1 MKIMRGK
8 SREEVTRVEK
18 RCNEKNEMRKYIARK
33 MHTNVNECERQLKG
47 KGGFAICFC
56 CGMKIQNNKWR
67 DHE

>member
-33 MHTNVNECERQLKG
+33 MHTNVNECERQLK
-47 KGGFAICFC
+47 KRVASLFVFSPLWNEDT
-56 CGMKIQNNKWR
+56 K
-67 DHE
+67 

>member
-33 MHTNVNECERQLKG
+33 MHTNVNECERQLKE
-47 KGGFAICFC
+47 KGGFAICFLPWNEDT
-56 CGMKIQNNKWR
+56 K
-67 DHE
+67 

>member
-1 MKIMRGK
+1 MRGK

-18 RCNEKNEMRKYIARK
+18 RCKEKNEMRKYIARK
-33 MHTNVNECERQLKG
+33 MHTNVNECERQLKE
-47 KGGFAICFC
+47 KGGFAIFLFF